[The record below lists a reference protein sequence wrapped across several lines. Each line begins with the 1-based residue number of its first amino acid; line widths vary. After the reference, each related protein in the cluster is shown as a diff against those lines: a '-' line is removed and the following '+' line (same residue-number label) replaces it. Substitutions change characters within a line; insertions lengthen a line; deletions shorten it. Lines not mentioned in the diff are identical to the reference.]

1 MSTARSDAIVIF
13 GITGDLAYKKLL
25 PALAGLAT
33 RDMLDM
39 PVVGVARSPWDAERL
54 RSQVVASLKDAGM
67 EDPSVLARVVGQLH
81 YVRGEYDDAATYVQ
95 LCKTLGP
102 ARHPLF
108 YMAVPP
114 ASFERVIEGLAS
126 IPCAAD
132 GRLIVEKPFGRDLA
146 SAQAL
151 NRLLRRHFDESA
163 VFRIDHY
170 LGKEPVQNLLYFRF
184 ANAFMEPIW
193 NRLHIE
199 SVQIDMA
206 EAFGVEGRGHF
217 YEQVG
222 ALRDVVQNHL
232 LQVLALLAM
241 EPPTSAESEA
251 IRDEKTKVMRAIRP
265 LEENALVR
273 GQFRGYLNEE
283 GVAQDSHV
291 ETFAA
296 MRLFVDSWRW
306 AGVPFLIRTG
316 KRLPITTTVV
326 RVTLRHPPQH
336 LFGATE
342 TAPAKNQFRFE
353 LGPGQVRIDLHA
365 RVKAHGTAMRGDDVS
380 LQFCSD
386 RDNETSA
393 YERLLGDAMKGDAT
407 LFARQDAVEAAWRV
421 IEPALGVHSP
431 VHAYE
436 PGSWG
441 PDAANAIAAPQGG
454 WHDPVLKR
462 GQADACD

>member
-1 MSTARSDAIVIF
+1 MSPPRSDAIVIF

-25 PALAGLAT
+25 PALAGLAIH
-33 RDMLDM
+33 DMLDM
-39 PVVGVARSPWDAERL
+39 PVVGVARSPWDGERL
-54 RSQVVASLKDAGM
+54 RSQVAASLKDAGV
-67 EDPSVLARVVGQLH
+67 DDQSVLARVIAQLH
-81 YVRGEYDDAATYVQ
+81 YVRGEYSDESTYDQ
-95 LCKTLGP
+95 ICKTLGR

-108 YMAVPP
+108 YLAVPP
-114 ASFERVIEGLAS
+114 GSFEHVIEGLAS
-126 IPCAAD
+126 IPCAAN

-146 SAQAL
+146 SAHTL
-151 NRLLRRHFDESA
+151 NQLLRRHFDESA
-163 VFRIDHY
+163 IFRIDHY

-193 NRLHIE
+193 NRHYIE

-206 EAFGVEGRGHF
+206 ETFGVEGRGHF

-222 ALRDVVQNHL
+222 AMRDVVQNHL

-241 EPPTSAESEA
+241 EPPTSADSEA

-265 LEENALVR
+265 LEERDLLR
-273 GQFRGYLNEE
+273 GQYRGYLTEE
-283 GVAQDSHV
+283 GVAKDSQV

-326 RVTLRHPPQH
+326 RVTLRQPPQH
-336 LFGATE
+336 LFGAAE
-342 TAPAKNQFRFE
+342 TLPAKNQFRFE

-386 RDNETSA
+386 RDNEASA

-421 IEPALGVHSP
+421 IEPVLGAPGP
-431 VHAYE
+431 VHVYD
-436 PGSWG
+436 PGTWG
-441 PDAANAIAAPQGG
+441 PDAADAVAAPQGG
-454 WHDPVLKR
+454 WHHPAANHA
-462 GQADACD
+462 QDACK